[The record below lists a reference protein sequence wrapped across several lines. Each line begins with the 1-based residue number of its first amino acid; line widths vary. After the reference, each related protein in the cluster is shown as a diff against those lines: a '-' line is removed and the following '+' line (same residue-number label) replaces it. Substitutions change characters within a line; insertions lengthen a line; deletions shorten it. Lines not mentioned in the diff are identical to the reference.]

1 MTEKTITYKH
11 GEYSQ
16 EIIDLSG
23 DMLERELLRLRPEE
37 ASYNS
42 ASLIIDYCF
51 RRFGVSH
58 SEKMYMIYFNN
69 YYRVLCAKEVGT
81 GTVDETVVFN
91 REIARDAIINNATKV
106 AMVHNH
112 PSGELAFSPSD
123 VKTTQDVLNALATI
137 GVELIDHYLIAKRDF
152 LSFKDIYMGT

>member
-23 DMLERELLRLRPEE
+23 DMLEKELTRLRPDDT
-37 ASYNS
+37 SYNS

-58 SEKMYMIYFNN
+58 SEKTYMIYFNN

-81 GTVDETVVFN
+81 GTVDETVVFI
-91 REIARDAIINNATKV
+91 REIVRDVVIHNATRAV
-106 AMVHNH
+106 MVHNH

-123 VKTTQDVLNALATI
+123 VKMTQAVLNAFATI

-152 LSFKDIYMGT
+152 LSFKEIYMRT

>member
-23 DMLERELLRLRPEE
+23 DMLEKELTRLRPDDT
-37 ASYNS
+37 SYNS

-58 SEKMYMIYFNN
+58 SEKTYMIYFNN

-81 GTVDETVVFN
+81 GTVDETVVFI
-91 REIARDAIINNATKV
+91 REIVRDVVIHNATRV
-106 AMVHNH
+106 MMVHNH

-123 VKTTQDVLNALATI
+123 VKMTQAVLNALATI
-137 GVELIDHYLIAKRDF
+137 GVELVDHYLIAKRDF
-152 LSFKDIYMGT
+152 LSFKEIYMRT